1 MAEITGVT
9 PILQEARPKP
19 EHRIGNPELPIW
31 QKMPEIVETLKDH
44 NRLILVSETGSGK
57 TTQVPQALHA
67 EGFADQ
73 GTIFVVENRVAV
85 AVEVAHRVADEMG
98 VKVGQEVGYITGPEK
113 RSGKNSQI
121 TFVTSG
127 VFKNI
132 IRNDP
137 ALSQASVVLFDEF
150 DERYLLMDIG
160 AALVEKAQDAG
171 SKAKFVLMS
180 ATLNAE
186 KFSQHFGGAPIVEAK
201 GRPYP
206 VEVHFADE
214 HIDPRRMPEKAAELA
229 VSIHNSQPDGDILIF
244 MPGKGEITA
253 TMDEIIKQKVAGV
266 TLLPLHSELAPQ
278 ERHRVFEAANGR
290 KVIVSTNIA
299 ERGLTIDGVR
309 YVIDSGLARMNEY
322 DPQADTTKLVVGQTA
337 QDSLR
342 QRQGRAGRT
351 QPGEAYF
358 LITEEEFNKRQRST
372 KPEIMRTS
380 LREVVLQIKAM
391 GYSREGDPIHL
402 IDSPEKQSWKTA
414 KNQLRLLGALDP
426 TDETKLSEFG
436 QKLSELSCDPREGTM
451 LLRGCEMGCGREAA
465 IIAAIRTSK
474 KLFYRPQAEGEQ
486 ADAAHRKFLTS
497 QESDLVNLLN
507 VFRSAEDADKRGVL
521 SQWCRENYVSWLA
534 LKEVRQN
541 YQQLVEQARRQG
553 YTLNKDVAQSEVVRK
568 AITAGFPD
576 KVFKSVG
583 RGWYENTITGER
595 AQLGRESTTTGDLII
610 ANELITIQTRRG
622 GELPLITLAT
632 RIEPEWIKNSNQT

>member
-1 MAEITGVT
+1 MTETTGAT
-9 PILQEARPKP
+9 PTPLEAPQHSER
-19 EHRIGNPELPIW
+19 RIGNPDLPIW
-31 QKMPEIVETLKDH
+31 QKMPEIVETLRDH
-44 NRLILVSETGSGK
+44 DRLILVSETGSGK
-57 TTQVPQALHA
+57 TTQVPQALYA

-85 AVEVAHRVADEMG
+85 AVEVAKRVADEMG
-98 VKVGQEVGYITGPEK
+98 VRVGQEVGYITGPEK
-113 RSGKNSQI
+113 RSGKDSKI
-121 TFVTSG
+121 VFLTSG

-160 AALVEKAQDAG
+160 ASLVEKAQDAG

-186 KFSQHFGGAPIVEAK
+186 KFSSHFDGAPIVEAK

-206 VEVHFADE
+206 VDVHFADE
-214 HIDPRRMPEKAAELA
+214 RVDPRRMPEKAAEVA
-229 VSIHNSQPDGDILIF
+229 AQIHRSQPDGDILIF

-253 TMDEIIKQKVAGV
+253 TMDEIMKQKVTGV

-278 ERHRVFEAANGR
+278 ERHRVFETANGR
-290 KVIVSTNIA
+290 KIIVSTNIA

-322 DPQADTTKLVVGQTA
+322 DPAADTTKLVVGPTA

-358 LITEEEFNKRQRST
+358 LITEEEFNKRPKST

-380 LREVVLQIKAM
+380 LREVVMQIKAM
-391 GYSREGDPIHL
+391 GYSREGDPIRL

-436 QKLSELSCDPREGTM
+436 QQLSELSCDPRDGTM

-465 IIAAIRTSK
+465 IIAALRTSK
-474 KLFYRPQAEGEQ
+474 RLFYRPQAEGYE
-486 ADAAHRKFLTS
+486 ADMAHAKFKTS
-497 QESDLVNLLN
+497 QESDLLNLVT
-507 VFRSAEDADKRGVL
+507 VFQQAEQADKRGML
-521 SQWCRENYVSWLA
+521 GQWCRENYVSWLA

-541 YQQLVEQARRQG
+541 YQQLAEQARRLG
-553 YTLNKDVAQSEVVRK
+553 YSFNKDAAQPEVVRR
-568 AITAGFPD
+568 AIATGFPD
-576 KVFKSVG
+576 KVFESVG
-583 RGWYENTITGER
+583 GGWYKNTITGER
-595 AQLGRESTTTGDLII
+595 AQLGRESSTTGDLII
-610 ANELITIQTRRG
+610 ANELITIQTKRG

-632 RIEPEWIKNSNQT
+632 RIEPEWIKS